1 MAYDISTRAFDYAQG
16 IGLDKTAVM
25 GLGAGI
31 KNMMVAARANSLRP
45 ELAQARVSAGFD
57 TMSRLGES
65 TGSGQYGTARAA
77 VDAYGFG
84 KFAGFISESEQASAN
99 VAQAARSEYLGVLSD
114 LDNRE
119 QNERQ
124 FQRQIDESRRNP
136 LDTVLGLAPIF
147 F

>member
-1 MAYDISTRAFDYAQG
+1 MAYDVSSRAFDYAQG

-31 KNMMVAARANSLRP
+31 RNMMVAARANSLRP
-45 ELAQARVSAGFD
+45 ELAQARVNAGFD

-65 TGSGQYGTARAA
+65 TASGQYGTARAA
-77 VDAYGFG
+77 IDAYGFG
-84 KFAGFISESEQASAN
+84 KFAGFIAESEEASAE
-99 VAQAARSEYLGVLSD
+99 VARTARADYMGVLSD

-119 QNERQ
+119 QSERQ
-124 FQRQIDESRRNP
+124 FQRQIDENRRNP